1 MNLGNAEEN
10 RLFTINNEK
19 RYFITADDINPKVE
33 NNSLSYIIKAITD
46 NSTVLDVGCSYGYL
60 GEWLVKNKN
69 CQVWGIDI
77 DKEAVEYVKERGYY
91 KDVFNLDLDYP
102 EKTKDDEFDRFADLE
117 DIFDFVICADVLEHL
132 KQPTEALEFIVSKLK
147 LGGQVLISIP
157 NIAHMDIILNLLEGK
172 FNYSELG
179 ILDNTHLRFF
189 TKKSFIEW
197 IRSANELYKIK
208 GFKFDVRYLGSTK
221 YISEFLDNIKNEY
234 SELYKMILNNNQD
247 LEILQNIFALTKVN
261 NFANTYG
268 LEDLITSINYPD
280 IFQIISGEIDSKKKE
295 IEDLNLE
302 MVTLKEKYDKEIK
315 SREQAIEN
323 LNLEMVTFKENYD
336 KEIKNREQVIENLTK
351 EKDAEIENLQL
362 ALNNKESYIKDIE
375 SRYNEINNQLAHI
388 YNSHGWK
395 MLLRYY
401 KIRDAILPGNSRR
414 RRLFKVV
421 LKLPR
426 LFNKS
431 NIRKGISYIRM
442 YGLKAFLRKIKSKLS
457 GNTNIQNSKVQLNES
472 ANINEGLEV
481 NVRAIISSRFGV
493 CTPLR
498 IYSIPNEKLPRVSII
513 TDSINSGSLY
523 GGVGTAIIM
532 GALLAEAKKARLR
545 VVTRTE
551 RAYTRNLDHIL
562 SIHGIHLSN
571 DVEFAFA
578 PFNDSSYE
586 IDVFSNELFITTS
599 WWTTAATMASVKHE
613 SIIYL
618 LQEDERMF
626 YPYGDDHLRCTEV
639 LSSENIHFVVNTRL
653 LFDHFLIAGFD
664 NIARRGIWFEPAF
677 SKDVFYPR
685 ARKNP
690 NKRILVFYARPNNL
704 RNLFYFGIRL
714 IDEAIIRGI
723 IDLTQWDILL
733 IGKDIPQVAFFNG
746 YTPKKYEN
754 LSWMEYA
761 ELIGKVD
768 LGLCLMYTPHPSYPP
783 FDIVASGAVV
793 VTNRFGN
800 KRDLSNYSKNI
811 VCGNLDLES
820 MIKALSEGV
829 RLAMNTAERSENYH
843 SNMLGSD
850 WKLAFSDVIEHFMEV
865 CL

>member
-1 MNLGNAEEN
+1 M
-10 RLFTINNEK
+10 
-19 RYFITADDINPKVE
+19 
-33 NNSLSYIIKAITD
+33 
-46 NSTVLDVGCSYGYL
+46 
-60 GEWLVKNKN
+60 
-69 CQVWGIDI
+69 
-77 DKEAVEYVKERGYY
+77 
-91 KDVFNLDLDYP
+91 
-102 EKTKDDEFDRFADLE
+102 
-117 DIFDFVICADVLEHL
+117 
-132 KQPTEALEFIVSKLK
+132 
-147 LGGQVLISIP
+147 
-157 NIAHMDIILNLLEGK
+157 
-172 FNYSELG
+172 
-179 ILDNTHLRFF
+179 
-189 TKKSFIEW
+189 
-197 IRSANELYKIK
+197 
-208 GFKFDVRYLGSTK
+208 
-221 YISEFLDNIKNEY
+221 
-234 SELYKMILNNNQD
+234 
-247 LEILQNIFALTKVN
+247 
-261 NFANTYG
+261 
-268 LEDLITSINYPD
+268 
-280 IFQIISGEIDSKKKE
+280 
-295 IEDLNLE
+295 
-302 MVTLKEKYDKEIK
+302 
-315 SREQAIEN
+315 
-323 LNLEMVTFKENYD
+323 
-336 KEIKNREQVIENLTK
+336 
-351 EKDAEIENLQL
+351 
-362 ALNNKESYIKDIE
+362 
-375 SRYNEINNQLAHI
+375 
-388 YNSHGWK
+388 
-395 MLLRYY
+395 
-401 KIRDAILPGNSRR
+401 
-414 RRLFKVV
+414 
-421 LKLPR
+421 
-426 LFNKS
+426 
-431 NIRKGISYIRM
+431 
-442 YGLKAFLRKIKSKLS
+442 KLS

-472 ANINEGLEV
+472 ANINESLEV

-532 GALLAEAKKARLR
+532 SALLAEAKKARLR

-562 SIHGIHLSN
+562 SIHGIHLSH

-586 IDVFSNELFITTS
+586 IDVFSNEFFITTS

-626 YPYGDDHLRCTEV
+626 YPYGDDHLCCTEV
-639 LSSENIHFVVNTRL
+639 LHSEDIHFVVNTRL
-653 LFDHFLIAGFD
+653 LFDHFLTAGFD

-677 SKDVFYPR
+677 SKDAFYPR

-690 NKRILVFYARPNNL
+690 NKRTLVFYARPNNL

-746 YTPKKYEN
+746 YKPEKYEN

-793 VTNRFGN
+793 VTNRFRN

-811 VCGNLDLES
+811 VCGDLDLES

-829 RLAMNTAERSENYH
+829 RLAMSTAERSENYH

-850 WKLAFSDVIEHFMEV
+850 WKLAFSDVIERFAYDYA
-865 CL
+865 